1 MEDYLNDMEKPWIAA
16 EPATPERES
25 SVPENYDK
33 IDGIGPQSVKELIDD
48 VRLAEK
54 EMKDPNQWDSLS
66 NFMISF
72 KQTHAAWF
80 K

>member
-1 MEDYLNDMEKPWIAA
+1 MEDNLNDMEKPWIAA
-16 EPATPERES
+16 EPATLESES
-25 SVPENYDK
+25 SIAENYDK

-48 VRLAEK
+48 LRSAEK
-54 EMKDPNQWDSLS
+54 EMKDPDQWDSLS
-66 NFMISF
+66 NFMIGF